1 MTFSEETKY
10 CSIITQKFLIM
21 KTLKRIAVLLVAGAL
36 GVCFTACNE
45 KEALTPSVD
54 QEYVTVNLGVSG
66 EYVKFSE
73 TPMATRAGADT
84 TDIIGIAVYTV
95 NNGLEAQYAYGIF
108 NSLENVSIKLLAGQK
123 YRFVASIKVDGN
135 HCTEHNYNCPSHDK
149 LSERN
154 VGTDFKYTSGDDIY
168 NFFEMY
174 YSSDGVF
181 GPLYKHDRFYGEL
194 TDYVP
199 ENSGTVEI
207 ETKRVAYGVHYIVEG
222 LTEGYLK
229 VDVSCNGNKYYSVE
243 IPAENPE
250 TDAIYSFKMLRDAWR
265 GIHNWETDSYEEYYR
280 NKVLVISWIKAD
292 GSSTPLGS
300 YDVTFKRNVRTTVKI
315 NVEDASLPN
324 GIRVVRMDNAL
335 SGDDKEYVIT
345 GGQVIKVPVTE

>member
-1 MTFSEETKY
+1 
-10 CSIITQKFLIM
+10 M
-21 KTLKRIAVLLVAGAL
+21 KTLKRIAVLLLAGAL

-73 TPMATRAGADT
+73 TPITTRAGAET
-84 TDIIGIAVYTV
+84 TDIIGIVVYSV

-135 HCTEHNYNCPSHDK
+135 HCTHNNCQYDK
-149 LSERN
+149 LSEGN
-154 VGTDFKYTSGDDIY
+154 VGTDFKYTSDKEDISKLFY
-168 NFFEMY
+168 IPVTNDRFY
-174 YSSDGVF
+174 GS
-181 GPLYKHDRFYGEL
+181 LYKHDRFYGEL

-199 ENSGTVEI
+199 ENNGTIEI
-207 ETKRVAYGVHYIVEG
+207 KTKRVAYGVHYIAEG
-222 LTEGYLK
+222 LTEGSLK
-229 VDVSCNGNKYYSVE
+229 VDVSCDGYPYYSVD

-250 TDAIYSFKMLRDAWR
+250 TDAIYSFQSLQDAWR
-265 GIHNWETDSYEEYYR
+265 GIYNRETGSYEEYYR
-280 NKVLVISWIKAD
+280 NKIMVISWIKAD
-292 GSSTPLGS
+292 GSCTPLGS

-315 NVEDASLPN
+315 NIEDASLPN

-335 SGDDKEYVIT
+335 SDDDKEYVIT
-345 GGQVIKVPVTE
+345 GGEVVKVPVTE

>member
-1 MTFSEETKY
+1 
-10 CSIITQKFLIM
+10 M
-21 KTLKRIAVLLVAGAL
+21 KTLKRIAVLLLAGAL

-73 TPMATRAGADT
+73 TPIATRAGADT
-84 TDIIGIAVYTV
+84 TDIIGIVVYTV

-135 HCTEHNYNCPSHDK
+135 HCTEHNNHCQWYDK
-149 LSERN
+149 LSEGN
-154 VGTDFKYTSGDDIY
+154 VGTDFKYTSNNDIH
-168 NFFEMY
+168 NFFCLST
-174 YSSDGVF
+174 SSDGYF
-181 GPLYKHDRFYGEL
+181 YSLYKHDRFYGEL

-207 ETKRVAYGVHYIVEG
+207 ETKRVAYGVHYIAEG

-229 VDVSCNGNKYYSVE
+229 VDVSCGGSTYYSVN

-250 TDAIYSFKMLRDAWR
+250 TNAIYSFQNLQDAWR
-265 GIHNWETDSYEEYYR
+265 GIYNWETGGYEEYYR

-335 SGDDKEYVIT
+335 SGDDQEYVIT
-345 GGQVIKVPVTE
+345 GGQVVKVPVTE

>member
-1 MTFSEETKY
+1 
-10 CSIITQKFLIM
+10 M
-21 KTLKRIAVLLVAGAL
+21 KTLKRIAVLLLAGAL

-73 TPMATRAGADT
+73 TPIATRAGADT
-84 TDIIGIAVYTV
+84 TDIIGIVVYTV

-123 YRFVASIKVDGN
+123 YRFVASIKVDVN
-135 HCTEHNYNCPSHDK
+135 HCIEHNHNCWPDK
-149 LSERN
+149 LSEGN
-154 VGTDFKYTSGDDIY
+154 VGTDFKYTSNNDIH
-168 NFFEMY
+168 NFFCLST
-174 YSSDGVF
+174 SSDGYF
-181 GPLYKHDRFYGEL
+181 YSLYKHDRFYGEL

-207 ETKRVAYGVHYIVEG
+207 ETKRVAYGVHYIAEG

-229 VDVSCNGNKYYSVE
+229 VDVSCDGSTYYSVN

-250 TDAIYSFKMLRDAWR
+250 TDAIYSFQNLQDAWR
-265 GIHNWETDSYEEYYR
+265 GIYNWETGGYEEYYR

-335 SGDDKEYVIT
+335 SGDDQEYVIT
-345 GGQVIKVPVTE
+345 GGQVVKVPVTE